1 MEHRIHRRE
10 PVDLMVKLIN
20 RGSVVAIVR
29 AIDISSGGMRVETP
43 GLKLNS
49 GEGVAVDFCL
59 SGYPRG
65 PRCCLNAMVIHSGV
79 EATGLMMSSQT
90 SLRDVLSESSIM
102 ADNAPHQNR
111 QRL

>member
-20 RGSVVAIVR
+20 RGRVVAIVR
-29 AIDISSGGMRVETP
+29 AVDISPGGMRIETP
-43 GLKLNS
+43 GLMLNS
-49 GEGVAVDFCL
+49 GEGVAVDFCMP
-59 SGYPRG
+59 GYPRG

-79 EATGLMMSSQT
+79 EETGLMMSSQT
-90 SLRDVLSESSIM
+90 SLRGVVSDSSFM
-102 ADNAPHQNR
+102 ADNAPYQGQ